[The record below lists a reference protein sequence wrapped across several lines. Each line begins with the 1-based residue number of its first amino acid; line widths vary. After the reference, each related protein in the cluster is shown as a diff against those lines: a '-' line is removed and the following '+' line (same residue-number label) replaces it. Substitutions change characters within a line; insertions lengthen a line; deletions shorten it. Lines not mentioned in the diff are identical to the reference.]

1 VAITL
6 DFRAMLRDA
15 EYEPAAKTALAASIV
30 GLVLIWPF
38 GIVLGPFA
46 VWSGISARY
55 RIQAA
60 GGRLRGLTMAA
71 AAIAIGSVV
80 CALCALGLLAELVSF
95 VSTGSWIPAY

>member
-1 VAITL
+1 
-6 DFRAMLRDA
+6 MLRDA

-46 VWSGISARY
+46 VWSGVSARY

-60 GGRLRGLTMAA
+60 GGRLRGSRVAA
-71 AAIAIGSVV
+71 AAIAIGSIV
-80 CALCALGLLAELVSF
+80 CGLCTFGLLAEFISL
-95 VSTGSWIPAY
+95 VSTGSLIPAY